1 MTRHKGDPAFQ
12 VLKSVNKSTEPDG
25 QPIPAETV
33 TNTAIQSDEKDEQVQ
48 EYSTI
53 EFQLSQVPSLVEN
66 ESFYVN
72 LLQSCYFPTR

>member
-12 VLKSVNKSTEPDG
+12 VLKYVNQSTEPDS

-33 TNTAIQSDEKDEQVQ
+33 TGTIIQSDEKNEQVQ
-48 EYSTI
+48 EYPTI
-53 EFQLSQVPSLVEN
+53 ELQLSQVPTLVED

-72 LLQSCYFPTR
+72 LPQSCYFSTR